1 MSGPADFRS
10 RLLWDAETGAIHDQ
24 TRRYLMLRP
33 EALMGALAS
42 LPEPCR
48 RIAFSSLEAAVFE
61 QGSDSA
67 RAYAAMGGG
76 GEALLS
82 TVAATAPQLGWG
94 VWEVASLP
102 GRILL
107 TVRHS
112 PFAAACPP
120 GMPYPVCT
128 PIQGMLRAVA
138 GMVFGRLARVIE
150 TECAAMGAPACRF
163 VAEPAG

>member
-1 MSGPADFRS
+1 MSGFRE
-10 RLLWDAETGAIHDQ
+10 RLEWDAEHGAILDE
-24 TRRYLMLRP
+24 TRRYMMLRP

-48 RIAFSSLEAAVFE
+48 RIAFSSLEASVFE
-61 QGSDSA
+61 QGSHSA
-67 RAYAAMGGG
+67 RAYAERSGG
-76 GEALLS
+76 GEALLA

-94 VWEVASLP
+94 VWQVASLP

-107 TVRHS
+107 TVRNS
-112 PFAAACPP
+112 PFAAACPS
-120 GMPYPVCT
+120 GMPYPVCA

-138 GMVFGRLARVIE
+138 GMVFGRLARVVE
-150 TECAAMGAPACRF
+150 TDCAALGAEACRF